1 MNIPDKISI
10 TRMALSLVLLQL
22 GWFQVER
29 VFIAVLALA
38 YLSDAIDG
46 PIARRLGQES
56 VFGSSLDTWADV
68 SIYLSVPLA
77 AWWMWPDLV
86 TRELLYF
93 AFIVASIIF
102 PLLAG
107 LVKFRA
113 TTSYHTWLTKATAA
127 CTMVSSLILFLGYTP
142 LPFRISAILCLL
154 SGLEEILITL
164 KLNRPESNI
173 PGLWHLNSKRR
184 AGAEDNE

>member
-10 TRMALSLVLLQL
+10 TRMALSLVLLLL
-22 GWFQVER
+22 GWFQVGR
-29 VFIAVLALA
+29 IFIAVLALA

-46 PIARRLGQES
+46 PIARRLGQ
-56 VFGSSLDTWADV
+56 VTMHGSRLDTWADV

-77 AWWMWPDLV
+77 AWWLWPDLV
-86 TRELLYF
+86 KREITSF

-113 TTSYHTWLTKATAA
+113 TTSYHTWLTKLTAA

-164 KLNRPESNI
+164 TLNRPASNV
-173 PGLWHLNSKRR
+173 PGLWHLIRTGRND
-184 AGAEDNE
+184 AEG